1 MMKKVRIVLHFSK
14 DSVDKPVVYKLV
26 KDFNLVFNILKAEV
40 NPDEEGLMVLELS
53 GDEKEYKKGIEYL
66 KKNGV
71 KVQPL
76 SEDISMDETRCVD
89 CTLCVPLCPT
99 QALIKNPETGK
110 VEFIKDKCIA
120 CGICLHACP
129 YRAMKITF

>member
-1 MMKKVRIVLHFSK
+1 MKKVRIVLHFSK
-14 DSVDKPVVYKLV
+14 DSVDKPIVYQLV
-26 KDFNLVFNILKAEV
+26 KDYNLVFNILKAEV

-66 KKNGV
+66 KQNGV

-76 SEDISMDETRCVD
+76 SEDISMDEARCVD

-99 QALIKNPETGK
+99 DALIKNPETGK

-129 YRAMKITF
+129 YRAMKMTF